1 MESGDGDNMVSD
13 RGKNLKELELTEKE
27 AGILVASLCLEV
39 GLPIPIVKI
48 VKKESY
54 LQGVYDTATME
65 ITLFSDT
72 GKAKITTIIHEWLH
86 YVFHLVSVA
95 EEGGDETLEHRV
107 IEFLTP
113 IVAGLVALRWK
124 KGFE

>member
-1 MESGDGDNMVSD
+1 M
-13 RGKNLKELELTEKE
+13 
-27 AGILVASLCLEV
+27 LVASLCLEI
-39 GLPIPIVKI
+39 GLPTPIIKI
-48 VKKESY
+48 VEKESY
-54 LQGVYDTATME
+54 LEGVYDEATME

-86 YVFHLVSVA
+86 YVFHIVA
-95 EEGGDETLEHRV
+95 SAEDAGDETLEHRV

-113 IVAGLVALRWK
+113 IVSGIVAQRWR